1 MIASLT
7 RSIIALQLL
16 LLVSL
21 TMLMVRLG
29 WLQWPAA
36 AGVSL
41 LLLTLGRAT
50 LIVSNY
56 LLSGALR
63 QPLADGRAAPIY
75 RLLPRIAQE
84 FACSMRCW
92 FLLFPFGRP
101 FRFISATD
109 VGPPVL
115 LLHGYGSNS
124 GFWKPMTQALSR
136 AGISHAAI
144 DLEPI
149 MGSIDDYAASI
160 EHAVHALCSAS
171 GQQEVIVLGHSMG
184 GLAAR
189 AWLRAVGSERVA
201 GVITLGT
208 PHSGTTLAGYG
219 TGLNARQMEPDQEG
233 GWLQTLAAAEDNPRR
248 SLFVSIYSRHDNIVA
263 PQSSAVL
270 SGATNIGLDF
280 VGHVAL
286 GFDAQVHKCVLAQ
299 ISAIRRSRSTAGSQ

>member
-16 LLVSL
+16 LLAGL
-21 TMLMVRLG
+21 TLLLVRLG

-36 AGVSL
+36 TGASL

-50 LIVSNY
+50 IIVSNY
-56 LLSGALR
+56 LVSGAMR
-63 QPLADGRAAPIY
+63 QPLADGLAAPLT

-101 FRFISATD
+101 FRFISASDT
-109 VGPPVL
+109 GPPVL

-124 GFWKPMTQALSR
+124 GFWKPLAKALSR

-144 DLEPI
+144 DLEPV

-160 EHAVHALCSAS
+160 EHAAQALCSAS
-171 GQQEVIVLGHSMG
+171 GHPQIIVLGHSMG

-189 AWLRAVGSERVA
+189 AWLRVAGDERVA

-208 PHSGTTLAGYG
+208 PHAGTTLARYG
-219 TGLNARQMEPDQEG
+219 SGLNARQMEPDRER
-233 GWLQTLAAAEDNPRR
+233 GWLQKLAATEDDARR
-248 SLFVSIYSRHDNIVA
+248 ALFVSIYSRHDNIVA
-263 PQSSAVL
+263 PQSSAL
-270 SGATNIGLDF
+270 LPGATNIDLALI
-280 VGHVAL
+280 GHVAL
-286 GFDAQVHKCVLAQ
+286 GFDARVRELALAQ
-299 ISAIRRSRSTAGSQ
+299 ISAIRRNRSTAGSQ